1 MLVIIIGA
9 IETPPF
15 YNAVIIPIANPK
27 LSEVTK
33 KHEEAQTT
41 VLKIVKEIPIK
52 AIEKNGPP

>member
-1 MLVIIIGA
+1 MLVMIIGA

-27 LSEVTK
+27 LFEVTK

-41 VLKIVKEIPIK
+41 VLKIVNEIPIK